1 MAFYCS
7 INFYIHILYSY
18 ILYSFNILLN
28 GGLMRR
34 VSSSIVFPVV
44 YSVPTSTY
52 KQATEL
58 NKYNHRR
65 KKFVYSLMD
74 IKLPI
79 STIRL
84 LIV

>member
-1 MAFYCS
+1 
-7 INFYIHILYSY
+7 
-18 ILYSFNILLN
+18 
-28 GGLMRR
+28 MRR
-34 VSSSIVFPVV
+34 VSSSIVFPAV

-58 NKYNHRR
+58 NKYNHGR

-79 STIRL
+79 SAIRL

>member
-1 MAFYCS
+1 
-7 INFYIHILYSY
+7 
-18 ILYSFNILLN
+18 
-28 GGLMRR
+28 MRR
-34 VSSSIVFPVV
+34 VSSSIVFPAI

-79 STIRL
+79 SAIRL

>member
-1 MAFYCS
+1 MALS
-7 INFYIHILYSY
+7 
-18 ILYSFNILLN
+18 NILLN

-34 VSSSIVFPVV
+34 VSLSIVFPAV
-44 YSVPTSTY
+44 YSVPTRTY

-65 KKFVYSLMD
+65 KKSVCSLMD

-79 STIRL
+79 STARL